1 MQASLASSV
10 TAFGSIS
17 SSGGNLYGSSEIRDV
32 YGDHSYICM
41 SRGGHLDPAL
51 SMEKPNYFISLK
63 IKELI

>member
-1 MQASLASSV
+1 M
-10 TAFGSIS
+10 
-17 SSGGNLYGSSEIRDV
+17 EICMGHLRWEMS

-63 IKELI
+63 SKELI